1 VEEDVIRAASI
12 ALISSAALAGAA
24 LTAYQAG
31 KVHERGHWLELENS
45 TLRERAKEITRQVQL
60 VAEKQKAYNDAQI
73 QIADFAAR
81 LRGTDRLRV
90 QAEHRAH
97 IERASAASLR
107 TYAAGIND
115 LYESCRAEYIELGL
129 EAARTAAALEALNKQ

>member
-1 VEEDVIRAASI
+1 MEGDVIRLAA
-12 ALISSAALAGAA
+12 AVSAALALLVAA
-24 LTAYQAG
+24 FFGGHQFGQT
-31 KVHERGHWLELENS
+31 KERAHWQ
-45 TLRERAKEITRQVQL
+45 AKEITTLRQHAQETDRLMKL
-60 VAEKQKAYNDAQI
+60 VAEKQKEYNDAQI

-90 QAEHRAH
+90 QAEHRAR

-129 EAARTAAALEALNKQ
+129 EAARTAAALEALNE